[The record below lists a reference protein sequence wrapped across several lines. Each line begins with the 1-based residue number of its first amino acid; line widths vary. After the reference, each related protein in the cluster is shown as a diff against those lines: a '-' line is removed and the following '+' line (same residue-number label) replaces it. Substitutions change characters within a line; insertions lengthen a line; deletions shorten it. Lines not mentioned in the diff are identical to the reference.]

1 MFGTARFHT
10 QLKYFK
16 LFLATGCDLTL
27 IKTVW
32 LDWVIMMKNDKI
44 HQDWYS
50 TADPNLYQ
58 VELFYLPVINYLPV
72 NYLYKSM

>member
-1 MFGTARFHT
+1 MFGTAQFHT

-16 LFLATGCDLTL
+16 LFLGTGSDLTL

-32 LDWVIMMKNDKI
+32 SDWVIMMKNDKI
-44 HQDWYS
+44 HQDWYN

-58 VELFYLPVINYLPV
+58 VELLYLPVTNYLLV